1 MPCEHLK
8 ELFDLCKK
16 HDLQIAGR
24 DAVKFVCRQC
34 EQQEVCPSSLTD
46 GEQVVTEIGSPSE
59 KSSTEPKTVSG
70 DS

>member
-8 ELFDLCKK
+8 ELFDLCQK
-16 HDLQIAGR
+16 HDLHIAGR
-24 DAVKFVCRQC
+24 DAVKVVCRQC

-46 GEQVVTEIGSPSE
+46 GDQVLTEISYPAK

>member
-1 MPCEHLK
+1 MPCQHLQ

-16 HDLQIAGR
+16 HDLHIAGR
-24 DAVKFVCRQC
+24 DAVKIVCRQC

-46 GEQVVTEIGSPSE
+46 GEQVITEIRQPMASR
-59 KSSTEPKTVSG
+59 TTDTKTVSG